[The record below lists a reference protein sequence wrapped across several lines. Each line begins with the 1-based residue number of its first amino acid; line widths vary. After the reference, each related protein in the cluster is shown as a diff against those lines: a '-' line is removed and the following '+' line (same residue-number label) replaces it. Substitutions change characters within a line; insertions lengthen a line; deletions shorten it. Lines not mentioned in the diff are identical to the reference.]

1 MMILPKQ
8 LNSFRWKI
16 WWQNL
21 HLISASNSVEYARKQ
36 SQWIFQMIIF
46 SGQSILQLLELGQR
60 VNKFSLKRSSILIQL
75 LFKSPAVSQ
84 TSSSTGLRGERIKIL
99 WRSSISIWLLEIH
112 LWWSCVVNDNTLR
125 SVKSAV
131 ERGQKGSK
139 EAKRP
144 ATSPP
149 ASQ

>member
-8 LNSFRWKI
+8 LNSFRRKI

-21 HLISASNSVEYARKQ
+21 HLMSASNSVEYAWKH

-60 VNKFSLKRSSILIQL
+60 VNRFSLKRSSIVIQL
-75 LFKSPAVSQ
+75 LFESAAVSQ

-99 WRSSISIWLLEIH
+99 WRWSISIWLLEIN
-112 LWWSCVVNDNTLR
+112 LWWSCVVNNNTLR